1 MDMAP
6 HDLAQVSRK
15 PQAAT
20 GDPVYND
27 KAGKGSMAM
36 GKAGKGKKQ
45 AMPKKPKPAKGGGM
59 KAK

>member
-1 MDMAP
+1 MVITTDN
-6 HDLAQVSRK
+6 LAQVSRE
-15 PQAAT
+15 PQAVT

-27 KAGKGSMAM
+27 KAGKGKAM

-45 AMPKKPKPAKGGGM
+45 AMPKKPKPSKGGGM

>member
-1 MDMAP
+1 MAP
-6 HDLAQVSRK
+6 NDLVQVSGK
-15 PQAAT
+15 PQTVT
-20 GDPVYND
+20 GNPVYND
-27 KAGKGSMAM
+27 KAGKGSMPM

>member
-1 MDMAP
+1 M
-6 HDLAQVSRK
+6 
-15 PQAAT
+15 T

-36 GKAGKGKKQ
+36 SKAGKGKKQ

>member
-1 MDMAP
+1 M
-6 HDLAQVSRK
+6 
-15 PQAAT
+15 T

-27 KAGKGSMAM
+27 KAGKGSMPM

-45 AMPKKPKPAKGGGM
+45 AMPKKPKPSKGGGM